1 MAINNFQVDN
11 MLLLTVP
18 EEVKEIDID
27 GEGFRIK
34 KMKIIEIY
42 KGITLEINDDIRK
55 IGLI

>member
-1 MAINNFQVDN
+1 

-34 KMKIIEIY
+34 KLKIIEIY